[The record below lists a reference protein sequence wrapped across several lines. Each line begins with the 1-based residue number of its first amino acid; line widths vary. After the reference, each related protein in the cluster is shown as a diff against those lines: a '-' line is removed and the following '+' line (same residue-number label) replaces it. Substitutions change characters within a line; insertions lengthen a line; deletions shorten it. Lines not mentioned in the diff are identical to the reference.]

1 MTRLNKLLPFLV
13 TAMMLILVTGCNY
26 QASNTKNIGNLIESS
41 LDIIVSDKSVALS
54 SNPGDYIAANEEAYK
69 EIVNWGQPSLK
80 YLTDKFEQGSENG
93 LRQWIMAKACS
104 DILGT
109 KDPVKNW
116 SSGKDWYKKYR
127 DLK

>member
-1 MTRLNKLLPFLV
+1 MTRLNKLLSFLV
-13 TAMMLILVTGCNY
+13 TAIILVSVTGCNY
-26 QASNTKNIGNLIESS
+26 QASSTKNIGSVIESS
-41 LDIIVSDKSVALS
+41 LDTIVSEKSVAMS
-54 SNPGDYIAANEEAYK
+54 SSPGDYIAANEEAYK
-69 EIVNWGQPSLK
+69 VIVNLGQPSLK

-104 DILGT
+104 DILGK

-116 SSGKDWYKKYR
+116 SSGKDWYQKYR